1 MMHRLLAFDPALMV
15 STTKASKA
23 TVALSAMRNCAELE
37 AQPLPLEVTLL
48 RSAFA
53 SGGARA
59 RMCLAMPWWEVNVVG
74 KAVARVAR
82 REMMIVD
89 FMVWIV
95 VGVDLLGK
103 EKRLSVFGSR
113 FRRMMSVG
121 SGGRFRG
128 YISPLSLTV
137 KPRVPGAYKA
147 SFGGEKY
154 GVRVVKC
161 CLHI

>member
-103 EKRLSVFGSR
+103 GKEIKCIWLKVPQNDVCWVGGAFSRL
-113 FRRMMSVG
+113 
-121 SGGRFRG
+121 
-128 YISPLSLTV
+128 YISVILD
-137 KPRVPGAYKA
+137 R
-147 SFGGEKY
+147 
-154 GVRVVKC
+154 
-161 CLHI
+161 